1 MMKTWILLQ
10 VAALAAVCLAQ
21 QDCSRGACYPPMGD
35 LLIGREQQLHATSTC
50 GLTGTEVFCTPYGQ
64 WKMKC
69 CPCDSRNPQARHAHT
84 IQNVLSTA
92 GEQRWWMSRKDTSPV
107 SIQFDLPHMFQ
118 LDNLIMSFKG
128 PRPDALVIERTTD
141 GGRTWQPARYMATD
155 CRSSF
160 PQVLQPRG
168 TRPNPGPA
176 LGEASCYTLSPPPAN
191 PYVDQKIYFSPLRQ
205 YSELNYPN
213 SYKIEAVSGF
223 NGLRINL
230 TQLGQVANMP
240 GRSLSRYFALREM
253 RVIGTCFCHGHAN
266 RCLPVTN
273 SNQLPETQVNA
284 RCECQHNTVGMNCER
299 CADLF
304 NDIPWKPAGEN
315 SPNICQRCECN
326 NHAQRCRF
334 DPVRY
339 EATNRVSGGVCENCL
354 HHTTGSNC
362 ERCAPNYYPNPYS
375 SMDRPDACLRCSCNA
390 AGSEN
395 GGQCGGNNGACRC
408 KANVE
413 GPNCDR
419 CKSGYYGLSASNPLG
434 CSKCDCAVAGSR
446 YQSCDPVTGQCPCL
460 PNVQGMNCD
469 RCAVGFWNPN
479 SPSGCQPCDCHP
491 TNAIGDTCDQ
501 LTGQCQCRSG
511 FAGRA
516 CSGCPDLYYG
526 DPNTGCR
533 VCQCDPQGTASCDQ
547 RTGACVCF
555 PGVTG
560 VRCDSCSRGRCENFP
575 NCPTCPSCFFDLDA
589 QLGNLFLTVRRL
601 SDSIPGRGDSSG
613 PLPGNLGL
621 RFSALEDSL
630 RVIREQLALPTD
642 STDKLDRNLR
652 ELSRLRDQVN
662 RLTGDLSGSWQGIDL
677 KPQLDELQR
686 LLDSL
691 SILYNAKK
699 NALLNSVTDN
709 SKGAFD
715 AIKKA
720 YEDSNDAVKQAEST
734 GKTVKNSS
742 DLRQDALDMQNRVQ
756 PANTKDLNKLKEQL
770 ATKPN
775 LTPTAVQV
783 CGSKRTESCT
793 PEQCDG
799 ELCSPDSARSCLL
812 GEVCVGALPTAGKAQ
827 RDTEDVKAKLQELS
841 QNLTEANAQMQDT
854 QEKAN
859 QVRLTTDEMT
869 NQIKKARDDL
879 EVDLQETR
887 NFVRQLKDFLSD
899 PSTDPNRIDE
909 VSEEILNAK
918 LPLSLDALKKKL
930 QELQGLAA
938 GLPDSSKVLEE
949 SQPQLDQ
956 AKKLLEE
963 AQNARD
969 AARGVKDDVAGLL
982 DGLAEV
988 ERSLDEMEEK
998 VAQTTTILDGVN
1010 PEKVKAD
1017 LDEAVGGLGE
1027 VTDTVGT
1034 SIPEEMTD
1042 LKDLAKHNDELAQK
1056 GLEDA
1061 QNAQK
1066 AADDITTNLVV
1077 LEDKLEELLK
1087 AAEDAG
1093 DVGEAGKTLQKLK
1106 EDTSKLLNET
1116 AHIKQTLDEKESSI
1130 KQAADEF
1137 NQKSLLLPDLEAKVQ
1152 NLIKEIRSEADL
1164 HSICIA

>member
-10 VAALAAVCLAQ
+10 VAALAAVSLAQ
-21 QDCSRGACYPPMGD
+21 QDCYRGACYPPTGD
-35 LLIGREQQLHATSTC
+35 LLIGREQQLRATSTC

-69 CPCDSRNPQARHAHT
+69 CPCDSRNPQSRHAHT
-84 IQNVLSTA
+84 IQNILSTA
-92 GEQRWWMSRKDTSPV
+92 GEHRWWMSKKDTGPV

-118 LDNLIMSFKG
+118 LDNLVMNFKG

-141 GGRTWQPARYMATD
+141 GGLTWQPARYMATD
-155 CRSSF
+155 CRIF
-160 PQVLQPRG
+160 PQAIQPRG
-168 TRPNPGPA
+168 PRPNPGPA

-191 PYVDQKIYFSPLRQ
+191 PYVDQKIYFNPLRQ
-205 YSELNYPN
+205 YSELNFPD

-230 TQLGQVANMP
+230 TQMGQVTQMP
-240 GRSLSRYFALREM
+240 GRSLSRYFALREL

-266 RCLPVTN
+266 RCLPITN
-273 SNQLPETQVNA
+273 SNQLAETQINP

-304 NDIPWKPAGEN
+304 NDLPWRPAEEN
-315 SPNICQRCECN
+315 RPNLCQRCECN

-339 EATNRVSGGVCENCL
+339 ESTNRVSGGVCENCL
-354 HHTTGSNC
+354 HHTTGPNC

-375 SMDRPDACLRCSCNA
+375 RMDRPDACLRCSCNA
-390 AGSEN
+390 AGSES
-395 GGQCGGNNGACRC
+395 GGQCGGNDGACRC

-419 CKSGYYGLSASNPLG
+419 CKSGYYGLSASNPQG
-434 CSKCDCAVAGSR
+434 CSRCDCAFAGSR
-446 YQSCDPVTGQCPCL
+446 SQSCDQVTGQCPCL
-460 PNVQGMNCD
+460 PNVQGLNCD
-469 RCAVGFWNPN
+469 RCAVGFWDPN

-501 LTGQCQCRSG
+501 LTGQCRCRSG
-511 FAGRA
+511 YAGRT
-516 CSGCPDLYYG
+516 CSGCPDLHYG
-526 DPNTGCR
+526 DPYTGCR
-533 VCQCDPQGTASCDQ
+533 ACECDPQGTASCDQ
-547 RTGACVCF
+547 RTGACQCR

-560 VRCDSCSRGRCENFP
+560 VRCDSCSRGRCESFP
-575 NCPTCPSCFFDLDA
+575 DCPACPSCFLDMDA
-589 QLGNLFLTVRRL
+589 QLGNLSLTVKRL
-601 SDSIPGRGDSSG
+601 SNSIPCRGDCSG
-613 PLPGNLGL
+613 PIPGNLGL
-621 RFSALEDSL
+621 RFSVLEESL
-630 RVIREQLALPTD
+630 RDIREQLALPTH
-642 STDKLDRNLR
+642 SADKLDRTLG
-652 ELSRLRDQVN
+652 ELSRLRDQLN
-662 RLTGDLSGSWQGIDL
+662 RLDGDLSGPWRGTNL

-691 SILYNAKK
+691 SVLHNAKK
-699 NALLNSVTDN
+699 NALLNSVTEN
-709 SKGAFD
+709 SNGAFD
-715 AIKKA
+715 AIKNA
-720 YEDSNDAVKQAEST
+720 YENSNDAVKKADGT
-734 GKTVKNSS
+734 GETVKESS
-742 DLRQDALDMQNRVQ
+742 DLRQDALDIQNRVQ
-756 PANTKDLNKLKEQL
+756 PANTKDLNKLEEQL

-783 CGSKRTESCT
+783 CGSKRTEPCT

-799 ELCSPDSARSCLL
+799 ELCSPDAARSCLL
-812 GEVCVGALPTAGKAQ
+812 ADECVGALPTAGRAE
-827 RDTEDVKAKLQELS
+827 RDTEDVKAKLLELS
-841 QNLTEANAQMQDT
+841 QNITEANAQMQDT

-859 QVRLTTDEMT
+859 QVRQTTDDMT

-879 EVDLQETR
+879 ENDLQETR

-909 VSEEILNAK
+909 VSNEILNAK

-930 QELQGLAA
+930 KELQDLAA
-938 GLPDSSKVLEE
+938 GLPDSSKILEE

-956 AKKLLEE
+956 AEKLLEE

-969 AARGVKDDVAGLL
+969 AANGVKDDVAGLL
-982 DGLAEV
+982 DGLSEV
-988 ERSLDEMEEK
+988 ERSLDEMEDK

-1017 LDEAVGGLGE
+1017 LDEADGGLGE

-1034 SIPEEMTD
+1034 SIPEEMTE
-1042 LKDLAKHNDELAQK
+1042 LKDLVQQNDDLAQK
-1056 GLEDA
+1056 GLD
-1061 QNAQK
+1061 NAQDAEE
-1066 AADDITTNLVV
+1066 AAKGITPDLED

-1087 AAEDAG
+1087 AAEAAG
-1093 DVGEAGKTLQKLK
+1093 DAGEAGETLQKLK
-1106 EDTSKLLNET
+1106 EDTKQLLEDT
-1116 AHIKQTLDEKESSI
+1116 AGIMQTLDEKELSI
-1130 KQAADEF
+1130 KQTVEEF
-1137 NQKSLLLPDLEAKVQ
+1137 NQKSLRLPGLEATVQ
-1152 NLIKEIRSEADL
+1152 NLIQEIRREANQ
-1164 HSICIA
+1164 HSRCIG